1 MSIKV
6 TIMNTLVIIL
16 FSLIPLCMVVP
27 CVGGEKLRPNAC
39 LYTYNKK
46 TLYTEVIK
54 AEVLNNI
61 VEILYGIDLVN
72 NKEHISALRNDIIV
86 DLR

>member
-6 TIMNTLVIIL
+6 TIMNNLVIIL

-27 CVGGEKLRPNAC
+27 RVGGEKPRPTAC
-39 LYTYNKK
+39 LNTYIKK

-61 VEILYGIDLVN
+61 VEMFYGIDLVN
-72 NKEHISALRNDIIV
+72 NKEHISALRNDIIM
-86 DLR
+86 DLC